1 MLQTGLR
8 ANTVE
13 EEVEDGAVVTREMT
27 VSGSGVTVTGGGAG
41 ADYHEVKHRSHDR
54 VRIEIKKAREMKD
67 KKDARERGGGIL
79 TVGASVG
86 LSLVFE
92 GSAEDVGSEPPMVPD
107 TLPSIWMYMNRL
119 LSLSPHFSAG
129 KPGQS
134 FWQSLMSAVSPGA

>member
-1 MLQTGLR
+1 
-8 ANTVE
+8 
-13 EEVEDGAVVTREMT
+13 
-27 VSGSGVTVTGGGAG
+27 
-41 ADYHEVKHRSHDR
+41 
-54 VRIEIKKAREMKD
+54 MKD
-67 KKDARERGGGIL
+67 KKDTRERGGGIL

-92 GSAEDVGSEPPMVPD
+92 GSAEDVGCEPPMVPD

-134 FWQSLMSAVSPGA
+134 FWQSLISAVSPGA